1 MNAQCI
7 TVGAG
12 RMQLVV
18 VMLPSPL
25 HDVVC
30 IRLVTRSHTLTHTH
44 TQEAEQA
51 LSATHFVSTA
61 ARMMLFGAG
70 TAQRLT
76 PRQLAESLGV
86 VSYLRSALG

>member
-1 MNAQCI
+1 MVWFAS
-7 TVGAG
+7 G
-12 RMQLVV
+12 
-18 VMLPSPL
+18 SL
-25 HDVVC
+25 HA
-30 IRLVTRSHTLTHTH
+30 VTHTHTHTHTHARAHTHTHTHLHTH

-61 ARMMLFGAG
+61 ARTMLFGAG